1 MLRQLGWRARRL
13 TRALVTLAAA
23 PVFLV
28 ACGASVDS
36 GGMTAGDRRAAQ
48 LAMNAIQRS
57 NISIQLVGLTTV
69 AGRAPA
75 ACRVHVISRKA
86 QRFRVYVFWVPYDAA
101 RPYTWFSMTIGQDPE
116 QDTFHLGTAPAQ
128 PPSGRHASSR
138 AEIDNRVMLAH
149 AGSAFTKPGAN
160 CQVLMNGYLRLVA
173 NA

>member
-48 LAMNAIQRS
+48 LAMNALQHS

-75 ACRVHVISRKA
+75 ACRVHVLSRKE
-86 QRFRVYVFWVPYDAA
+86 QRFGVYVFWVPYDEA
-101 RPYTWFSMTIGQDPE
+101 RPYTWFSMTITQDPAE
-116 QDTFHLGTAPAQ
+116 DTFHVGTAPPAE
-128 PPSGRHASSR
+128 SSDR
-138 AEIDNRVMLAH
+138 RRTARVELDKRGMLAH
-149 AGSAFTKPGAN
+149 AGT
-160 CQVLMNGYLRLVA
+160 
-173 NA
+173 